1 MRWRRV
7 LSVGVVFAALTVV
20 LVAGV
25 ADAAVPGVPTG
36 LGVVGGE
43 GQLVLSWT
51 APTTD
56 GGSAV
61 NGYRIEWISTL
72 TVGAISGMALTTDSS
87 TTHTL
92 TGLTNGGLYSVTVA
106 AVNAEGTGTAT
117 TAVQGTPY
125 TRPGPP
131 SGLGGVLVDGL
142 LVLSWS
148 APGVIG
154 GATVTGYRIEQR
166 TTGGEW
172 SVVKDN
178 TGSGFTTYN
187 VQGLTGGTTYDFQ
200 VWAINAAGMGP
211 MSTSWSTTIST
222 TSTSTTI
229 STTSTS
235 TTIPTTSTSTTI
247 PTTSTSTTTPTT
259 TTSLVP
265 PVPCTTAP
273 PPTLAVD
280 PTPDPRIPPTPL
292 YVC

>member
-56 GGSAV
+56 GGSV
-61 NGYRIEWISTL
+61 VTGYRIEWTSTV
-72 TVGAISGMALTTDSS
+72 TVERVSGMALATGTS

-92 TGLTNGGLYSVTVA
+92 TGLANGGLYSVTVA

-117 TAVQGTPY
+117 TAVLGTPY
-125 TRPGPP
+125 TRSGPP
-131 SGLGGVLVDGL
+131 GGLGGVLAEGL

-148 APGVIG
+148 APGLTG
-154 GATVTGYRIEQR
+154 GATVTGYRVEQR
-166 TTGGEW
+166 ITGGDMW
-172 SVVKDN
+172 SVVIDN

-187 VQGLTGGTTYDFQ
+187 VLGLTGGMTYDFQ
-200 VWAINAAGMGP
+200 VSAINAAGMGP
-211 MSTSWSTTIST
+211 MSTSWSTTIPT
-222 TSTSTTI
+222 TT
-229 STTSTS
+229 TS
-235 TTIPTTSTSTTI
+235 TTIPTT
-247 PTTSTSTTTPTT
+247 TTSQ
-259 TTSLVP
+259 VP
-265 PVPCTTAP
+265 PAPCTTAP
-273 PPTLAVD
+273 PPTLTVD

>member
-1 MRWRRV
+1 
-7 LSVGVVFAALTVV
+7 
-20 LVAGV
+20 
-25 ADAAVPGVPTG
+25 VPGVPTG
-36 LGVVGGE
+36 LGVVGGD

-61 NGYRIEWISTL
+61 TGYRIEWTSAQ
-72 TVGAISGMALTTDSS
+72 TVGMISGMVLALPTS
-87 TTHTL
+87 TTYTL
-92 TGLTNGGLYSVTVA
+92 TGLANGGSYSVTVA
-106 AVNAEGTGTAT
+106 AVNAEGAGTAT

-125 TRPGPP
+125 APPVPPDPPG
-131 SGLGGVLVDGL
+131 GLGGVLVEGL

-148 APGVIG
+148 APGLTG

-166 TTGGEW
+166 ITGGDMW
-172 SVVKDN
+172 SVVIDN

-187 VQGLTGGTTYDFQ
+187 VLGLTGGTTYDFQ
-200 VWAINAAGMGP
+200 VSAINAAGMGP
-211 MSTSWSTTIST
+211 MSTSWSTTIPT
-222 TSTSTTI
+222 TTTSTTI
-229 STTSTS
+229 
-235 TTIPTTSTSTTI
+235 
-247 PTTSTSTTTPTT
+247 PTT

-265 PVPCTTAP
+265 PAPCTTAP

>member
-56 GGSAV
+56 GGSV
-61 NGYRIEWISTL
+61 VTGYRIEWTSTV
-72 TVGAISGMALTTDSS
+72 TVGAVSGMVLATGTS

-92 TGLTNGGLYSVTVA
+92 TGLANGGLYSVTVA

-117 TAVQGTPY
+117 TAVLGTPY
-125 TRPGPP
+125 TRSGPP
-131 SGLGGVLVDGL
+131 GGLGGVLVEGL

-148 APGVIG
+148 APGLTG
-154 GATVTGYRIEQR
+154 GATVTGYRVEQR
-166 TTGGEW
+166 ITGGDMW
-172 SVVKDN
+172 SVVIDN

-187 VQGLTGGTTYDFQ
+187 VLGLTGGMTYDFQ
-200 VWAINAAGMGP
+200 VLAINAAGMGP
-211 MSTSWSTTIST
+211 MSTSWSTTIPTTT
-222 TSTSTTI
+222 TSTTTTSTT
-229 STTSTS
+229 TTS
-235 TTIPTTSTSTTI
+235 TTIPTTTTSTTTTSTTI
-247 PTTSTSTTTPTT
+247 PTT

-265 PVPCTTAP
+265 PAPCTTSP

-280 PTPDPRIPPTPL
+280 PTPDPRISPTPL

>member
-61 NGYRIEWISTL
+61 TGYRIDWTSTT
-72 TVGAISGMALTTDSS
+72 TVGAISGMAITTGTSN
-87 TTHTL
+87 THTL

-106 AVNAEGTGTAT
+106 AVNAQGTGTAT
-117 TAVQGTPY
+117 TAVLGTPY
-125 TRPGPP
+125 TLSGPP
-131 SGLGGVLVDGL
+131 GDLDGVLVDGI

-148 APGVIG
+148 APGVTG
-154 GATVTGYRIEQR
+154 GAVVTGYRIEQKI
-166 TTGGEW
+166 TGGGMW
-172 SVVKDN
+172 SVVIDN

-187 VQGLTGGTTYDFQ
+187 VLGLAGGTTYDFQ
-200 VWAINAAGMGP
+200 VSAINPAGMGP
-211 MSTSWSTTIST
+211 VSTSWSTAIPTTST
-222 TSTSTTI
+222 TSTSRCRTH
-229 STTSTS
+229 
-235 TTIPTTSTSTTI
+235 
-247 PTTSTSTTTPTT
+247 
-259 TTSLVP
+259 
-265 PVPCTTAP
+265 
-273 PPTLAVD
+273 
-280 PTPDPRIPPTPL
+280 PL
-292 YVC
+292 HR

>member
-56 GGSAV
+56 GGSV
-61 NGYRIEWISTL
+61 VTGYRIEWTSTV
-72 TVGAISGMALTTDSS
+72 TVGAVSGMALATGTS

-117 TAVQGTPY
+117 TAVLGTPY
-125 TRPGPP
+125 TRSGPP
-131 SGLGGVLVDGL
+131 GGLGGVLVEGL

-148 APGVIG
+148 APGLTG
-154 GATVTGYRIEQR
+154 GAPVTGYRVEQR
-166 TTGGEW
+166 ITGGDMW
-172 SVVKDN
+172 SVVIDN

-187 VQGLTGGTTYDFQ
+187 VLGLTGGMPYDFQ
-200 VWAINAAGMGP
+200 VSAINAAGMGP
-211 MSTSWSTTIST
+211 MSTSWSTTIPTTT
-222 TSTSTTI
+222 TSTTT
-229 STTSTS
+229 TS
-235 TTIPTTSTSTTI
+235 TTIPTT
-247 PTTSTSTTTPTT
+247 TTSTT

-265 PVPCTTAP
+265 PAPCTTSP

-280 PTPDPRIPPTPL
+280 PTPDPRISPTPL

>member
-1 MRWRRV
+1 VRWRRV

-25 ADAAVPGVPTG
+25 AGAATPPGVPTG

-51 APTTD
+51 APSTD

-61 NGYRIEWISTL
+61 TGYRIEWTSTV
-72 TVGAISGMALTTDSS
+72 TVGAISGMALRTATS
-87 TTHTL
+87 TTYTL
-92 TGLTNGGLYSVTVA
+92 TGLVNGGLYSVTVA

-117 TAVQGTPY
+117 TAVLGIPY
-125 TRPGPP
+125 TLSGPP
-131 SGLGGVLVDGL
+131 GGLGGVLVEGL

-148 APGVIG
+148 APGLTG
-154 GATVTGYRIEQR
+154 GAAVTGYRIEQR
-166 TTGGEW
+166 ITGGDMW
-172 SVVKDN
+172 SVVIDN

-187 VQGLTGGTTYDFQ
+187 VLGLTGGTTYDFQ
-200 VWAINAAGMGP
+200 VSAINAAGMGP
-211 MSTSWSTTIST
+211 LSTSWSTTIPTTT
-222 TSTSTTI
+222 TS
-229 STTSTS
+229 
-235 TTIPTTSTSTTI
+235 
-247 PTTSTSTTTPTT
+247 TT

-265 PVPCTTAP
+265 PAPCTTAP

>member
-56 GGSAV
+56 GGSV
-61 NGYRIEWISTL
+61 VTGYRIEWTSTV
-72 TVGAISGMALTTDSS
+72 TVGAVSGMALATGTS

-92 TGLTNGGLYSVTVA
+92 TGLANGGLYSVTVA

-117 TAVQGTPY
+117 TAVLGTPY
-125 TRPGPP
+125 TRSGPP
-131 SGLGGVLVDGL
+131 GGLGGVLVEGL

-148 APGVIG
+148 APGLTG
-154 GATVTGYRIEQR
+154 GATVTGYRVEQR
-166 TTGGEW
+166 ITGGDMW
-172 SVVKDN
+172 SVVIDN

-187 VQGLTGGTTYDFQ
+187 VLGLTGGTTYDFQ
-200 VWAINAAGMGP
+200 VSAINAAGMGP
-211 MSTSWSTTIST
+211 MSTSWSTTIPTTT
-222 TSTSTTI
+222 TSTTTTSTT
-229 STTSTS
+229 TTS
-235 TTIPTTSTSTTI
+235 TTIPTT
-247 PTTSTSTTTPTT
+247 TTSTT

-265 PVPCTTAP
+265 PAPCTTSP

-280 PTPDPRIPPTPL
+280 PTPDPRISPTPL